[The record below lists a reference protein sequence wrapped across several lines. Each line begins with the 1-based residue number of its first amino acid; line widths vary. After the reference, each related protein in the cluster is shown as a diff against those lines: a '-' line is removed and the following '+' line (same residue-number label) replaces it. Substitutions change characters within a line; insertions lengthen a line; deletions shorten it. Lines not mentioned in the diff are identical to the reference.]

1 MYIQPSEKLK
11 EDVSAVA
18 EQYKRGAKIFTTIP
32 KVRWAP
38 YVASG
43 KQLAMFICVGF
54 GYLIHRW
61 LAFYTCIN

>member
-1 MYIQPSEKLK
+1 MISTGVYKNQVYIQPSEKLK

-54 GYLIHRW
+54 G
-61 LAFYTCIN
+61 